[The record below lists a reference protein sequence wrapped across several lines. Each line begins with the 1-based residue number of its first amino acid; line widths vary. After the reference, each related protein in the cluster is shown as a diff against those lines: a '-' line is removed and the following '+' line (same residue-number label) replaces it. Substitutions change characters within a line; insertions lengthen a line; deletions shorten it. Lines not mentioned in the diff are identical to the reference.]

1 MSLPMNRQFLL
12 ALILLAALVSACAP
26 EKYTALESRVI
37 DVVGS
42 QSILIQVD
50 YGEVKILG
58 SDDSK
63 VTIEGQV
70 LFAEKLE
77 YEVNTTQNQIVI
89 KVFAHRD
96 DLSSPPLRLFVHV
109 PKQLQVKVETDKA
122 SVLVQGYQGDLEVDS
137 TSGNVTV
144 EQMTGVLT
152 LHSNRGNIS
161 VRDSSGEIGIVGNY
175 GALTMQN
182 TSGETSAS
190 TIMGNILFDGLIQA
204 GDKVRLE
211 ADHGSVSVNLSADSA
226 LGIQV
231 RSTSGDVT
239 CILPG
244 ISSTTRTCDGVMNP
258 GGGSLSIRTV
268 SGAVTLQLIP

>member
-1 MSLPMNRQFLL
+1 MNRSITFLL
-12 ALILLAALVSACAP
+12 LLTCFLSACAPAP
-26 EKYTALESRVI
+26 EKYTNLESRSI
-37 DVVGS
+37 DVTNA
-42 QSILIQVD
+42 QPIFIQVD
-50 YGEVKILG
+50 HGEVTLLA
-58 SDDSK
+58 SDDSR
-63 VTIEGQV
+63 VSIDGQV
-70 LFAEKLE
+70 LFADKLE
-77 YEVNTTQNQIVI
+77 YQVNTTQDQIVI

-96 DLSSPPLRLFVHV
+96 DLLSPPLRLFVHV

-122 SVLVQGYQGDLEVDS
+122 SVLVQRYQGNLEVDS
-137 TSGNVTV
+137 ISGNITV
-144 EQMTGVLT
+144 EQMSGGLT
-152 LHSNRGNIS
+152 AYSNRGNIS
-161 VRDSSGEIGIVGNY
+161 VRDSSGEISIVGNY

-211 ADHGSVSVNLSADSA
+211 ADHGSVSVNMTADSA

-244 ISSTTRTCDGVMNP
+244 VSSTTRTCDGTINS
-258 GGGSLSIRTV
+258 GSASLSIRTV
-268 SGAVTLQLIP
+268 SGAVTLQLMP

>member
-1 MSLPMNRQFLL
+1 MLLPMNRQFPLV
-12 ALILLAALVSACAP
+12 LILLATLVSGCTP
-26 EKYTALESRVI
+26 DKFTDMETRII
-37 DVVGS
+37 DVADS

-50 YGEVKILG
+50 YGEVTILG

-77 YEVNTTQNQIVI
+77 YQVNTTQDQIVI

-96 DLSSPPLRLFVHV
+96 NLSSPSLRLFVHV
-109 PKQLQVKVETDKA
+109 PKQLQVKIETDKA
-122 SVLVQGYQGDLEVDS
+122 SVLVQGYQGNLRVDS
-137 TSGNVTV
+137 TSGNITV
-144 EQMTGVLT
+144 EQMTGALT

-161 VRDSSGEIGIVGNY
+161 VRDSSGDLSIVGNY

-211 ADHGSVSVNLSADSA
+211 TDHGSVSVKLTADSA

-244 ISSTTRTCDGVMNP
+244 ISSTTRTCDGAMNF

-268 SGAVTLQLIP
+268 SGAVTIQLMP